1 MLPRYDLTVWFGE
14 VEIELAKIEEKMS
27 TLDAITEWSLEQ
39 EIEYE
44 ELRQEKVYL
53 EKKYNEIYEVL
64 A

>member
-27 TLDAITEWSLEQ
+27 VLDAITEWSLEQ

-53 EKKYNEIYEVL
+53 EKKYNELYEVL